1 MRAITAATGRA
12 NQRNTPAYHRAVPIS
27 PRLSRALTPNT
38 QTLRVLAIINV
49 VAQCGIAVTG
59 SIVRVSQSGLGC
71 PTWPDCSAGSLVPV
85 AHPQL
90 GQLHQWIEF
99 SNRLLGGAVGVLAAL
114 VFLGA
119 LLAKPRRRRHILLA
133 ATMPLG
139 VLAQAVIGGITV
151 LTKLS
156 WWTVCL
162 HFLPSPALVWLAVLL
177 LRAINE
183 GDGPARPLI
192 PSPLRGL
199 QVAMTVD
206 VAAVLV
212 AGTLVTAAGPHAGD
226 KNTPRL
232 DAPLAD
238 LAQAHADVVFV
249 LVGMIVAFG
258 FALRIT
264 GGHAGLWRR
273 YWLLVATVVAQAA
286 LGITQYLL
294 GVPDVLVILH
304 VLGSTLVV
312 AAMAALWCESRARG
326 PLPGRSGPPVPQLG
340 DLAGEPALE
349 LVDSAQPQGT
359 VRVTGQQP
367 ES

>member
-1 MRAITAATGRA
+1 
-12 NQRNTPAYHRAVPIS
+12 VPI
-27 PRLSRALTPNT
+27 PSRLTPST
-38 QTLRVLAIINV
+38 QLLRLLAIVNV

-59 SIVRVSQSGLGC
+59 SIVRVSESGLGC
-71 PTWPDCSAGSLVPV
+71 PTWPDCSGGSLVPI
-85 AHPQL
+85 AHPEL

-99 SNRLLGGAVGVLAAL
+99 SNRLLGIVVGVLAAL

-119 LLAKPRRRRHILLA
+119 LLAKPRRKRHILLA
-133 ATMPLG
+133 LTMPLG

-177 LRAINE
+177 LRAIGE
-183 GDGPARPLI
+183 GDEKPRPLI
-192 PSPLRGL
+192 PTPLRGL
-199 QVAMTVD
+199 QAAMTLD
-206 VAAVLV
+206 IAAVLV

-226 KNTPRL
+226 LHTPRL
-232 DAPLAD
+232 DLPLAE
-238 LAQAHADVVFV
+238 LAQGHADIVFI

-264 GGHAGLWRR
+264 GGTTAIWRR
-273 YWLLVATVVAQAA
+273 YWLLIATVVAQAV

-294 GVPDVLVILH
+294 GVPDILVILH

-312 AAMAALWCESRARG
+312 AAMAGLWCASRDRG
-326 PLPGRSGPPVPQLG
+326 ALPGRSGTPVPQVG
-340 DLAGEPALE
+340 DLAGEPPLE
-349 LVDSAQPQGT
+349 LVDRAQSQGT
-359 VRVTGQQP
+359 VRVPGQQP
-367 ES
+367 QS

>member
-1 MRAITAATGRA
+1 
-12 NQRNTPAYHRAVPIS
+12 
-27 PRLSRALTPNT
+27 
-38 QTLRVLAIINV
+38 VLAVVNV
-49 VAQCGIAVTG
+49 VAQCGITVTG
-59 SIVRVSQSGLGC
+59 SIVRVSESGLGC
-71 PTWPDCSAGSLVPV
+71 PTWPDCNGGSLVPI
-85 AHPQL
+85 AHPEL

-99 SNRLLGGAVGVLAAL
+99 TNRLFGVAVGVLAAL

-119 LLAKPRRRRHILLA
+119 LLARPRRRRHILLA

-162 HFLPSPALVWLAVLL
+162 HFLPSPTLVWLAVLL
-177 LRAINE
+177 VRAIGE
-183 GDGPARPLI
+183 GDQPARPLI
-192 PSPLRGL
+192 PAPLRGL
-199 QVAMTVD
+199 QVAMVVD

-226 KNTPRL
+226 LRTPRL
-232 DAPLAD
+232 DLPLAD
-238 LAQAHADVVFV
+238 LAQGHADIVFV

-258 FALRIT
+258 FAVRIT
-264 GGHAGLWRR
+264 GGHPALWRR
-273 YWLLVATVVAQAA
+273 YWLLVAAVLAQAA

-312 AAMAALWCESRARG
+312 AALAGLWCESRDRG
-326 PLPGRSGPPVPQLG
+326 PLPGRSGPPVPQIG
-340 DLAGEPALE
+340 DLTGEPALE
-349 LVDSAQPQGT
+349 LVDGAQPQGA

-367 ES
+367 

>member
-1 MRAITAATGRA
+1 MPIL
-12 NQRNTPAYHRAVPIS
+12 PAVRRV
-27 PRLSRALTPNT
+27 LTPST
-38 QTLRVLAIINV
+38 RALRVLAIVNV
-49 VAQCGIAVTG
+49 VAQCGITVTG
-59 SIVRVSQSGLGC
+59 SIVRVSESGLGC
-71 PTWPDCSAGSLVPV
+71 PTWPDCSGGSLVPI
-85 AHPQL
+85 AHPEL

-133 ATMPLG
+133 LTMPLG

-162 HFLPSPALVWLAVLL
+162 HFLPSPALVFLAVLL
-177 LRAINE
+177 LRAVDE
-183 GDGPARPLI
+183 GDQPARPLI
-192 PSPLRGL
+192 PRPLRGL
-199 QVAMTVD
+199 EVAMVVD
-206 VAAVLV
+206 VALVLI

-226 KNTPRL
+226 LRTPRL
-232 DAPLAD
+232 DLPLAD
-238 LAQAHADVVFV
+238 LAQGHADVVFT

-258 FALRIT
+258 FAVRIT
-264 GGHAGLWRR
+264 GGHPALWRR
-273 YWLLVATVVAQAA
+273 YWLLVAAVLAQAA

-294 GVPDVLVILH
+294 GVPDLLVILH
-304 VLGSTLVV
+304 VLGATLVV
-312 AAMAALWCESRARG
+312 AAMAALWCSSRDRG
-326 PLPGRSGPPVPQLG
+326 PLPGRSGAPVPQLG

-349 LVDSAQPQGT
+349 LVDGAQPQGA

-367 ES
+367 

>member
-1 MRAITAATGRA
+1 
-12 NQRNTPAYHRAVPIS
+12 
-27 PRLSRALTPNT
+27 
-38 QTLRVLAIINV
+38 VLAIVNV
-49 VAQCGIAVTG
+49 IAQCGIAVTG

-114 VFLGA
+114 VLLGA
-119 LLAKPRRRRHILLA
+119 LLARPRRRRHILLA
-133 ATMPLG
+133 STMPLG

-177 LRAINE
+177 LRAVSE
-183 GDGPARPLI
+183 GDERPRPLI
-192 PSPLRGL
+192 PRPLRAL
-199 QVAMTVD
+199 QGVMVVA

-226 KNTPRL
+226 LRTPRL
-232 DAPLAD
+232 DVPLAD
-238 LAQAHADVVFV
+238 LAQGHADIVFI
-249 LVGMIVAFG
+249 LIGMIVAFG
-258 FALRIT
+258 FAVRIT
-264 GGHAGLWRR
+264 GGHAALWRR
-273 YWLLVATVVAQAA
+273 YWLLVSAVLAQAV

-294 GVPDVLVILH
+294 GVPDVLVVLH

-312 AAMAALWCESRARG
+312 AAMAALWCASRDRG
-326 PLPGRSGPPVPQLG
+326 PLPGRSGSPLPEVGNLT
-340 DLAGEPALE
+340 GEPSLE
-349 LVDSAQPQGT
+349 LVDSAQPQGA

-367 ES
+367 QT

>member
-1 MRAITAATGRA
+1 MPIPPAVRRVITPSTR
-12 NQRNTPAYHRAVPIS
+12 V
-27 PRLSRALTPNT
+27 
-38 QTLRVLAIINV
+38 LRVLAIVNV
-49 VAQCGIAVTG
+49 VAQCGITVTG
-59 SIVRVSQSGLGC
+59 SIVRVSESGLGC
-71 PTWPDCSAGSLVPV
+71 PTWPDCSGSSLVPI
-85 AHPQL
+85 AHPEL

-133 ATMPLG
+133 LTMPLG

-177 LRAINE
+177 LRAIDE
-183 GDGPARPLI
+183 GDEPARPLI
-192 PSPLRGL
+192 PRPLRGL
-199 QVAMTVD
+199 EIAMAVD
-206 VAAVLV
+206 VALVLV

-226 KNTPRL
+226 VRTPRL
-232 DAPLAD
+232 DLPLAD
-238 LAQAHADVVFV
+238 LAQGHADVVFV

-258 FALRIT
+258 FAVRIT
-264 GGHAGLWRR
+264 GGHAALWRR
-273 YWLLVATVVAQAA
+273 YWLLVAAVAAQAA

-304 VLGSTLVV
+304 VLGATLVV
-312 AAMAALWCESRARG
+312 AAMAALWCSSRDRG
-326 PLPGRSGPPVPQLG
+326 PLPGRSGPPVPQLR
-340 DLAGEPALE
+340 DLTGEPALE
-349 LVDSAQPQGT
+349 LVDGAQPQGA

-367 ES
+367 